1 MKVAA
6 AGGGTGGHLYPALAV
21 LESLAKVEKI
31 DVTYFCLRRGLE
43 SRIIPQEHPEYRT
56 VTVDLM
62 GLKRPVF
69 HPVNFT
75 RLLKIFQNESIIALE
90 IEGCDFGFV
99 TGGYVSYPVARA
111 CARKKIPVF
120 VQEQNVIP
128 GLANKF
134 LSLKAD
140 RIFVAF
146 EESIEHFP
154 RSVRKK
160 IVVSGNPIRVRE
172 CAEKKFGEDYVL
184 VLGGSR
190 GSEFINS
197 LMEQIYKVEKQMKFV
212 HSTGDSN
219 WTRRLSAYP
228 NVQAFDYIHDMACA
242 WKGAKAVV
250 SRAGAIAVSEMLY
263 YGVPGLLI
271 PWEGSAGNHQL
282 FNAIHV
288 EKLGRGIVAREKDL
302 TPELLKEKLSCVISL
317 GKKVDQKENPAE
329 LIAKII
335 LEELK

>member
-1 MKVAA
+1 MRIAA

-21 LESLAKVEKI
+21 LESLAAIRKI
-31 DVTYFCLRRGLE
+31 DVTYFCIKRGLE
-43 SRIIPQEHPEYRT
+43 SKVIPQEHPEYKIIT
-56 VTVDLM
+56 IDLK
-62 GLKRPVF
+62 GLKRPIF
-69 HPVNFT
+69 HPANFT
-75 RLLKIFQNESIIALE
+75 RLLKIFQNESIIASG

-99 TGGYVSYPVARA
+99 TGGYVSYPVARV
-111 CARKKIPVF
+111 CSKKRIPFF

-128 GLANKF
+128 GLANKA
-134 LSLKAD
+134 LSLKAKKV
-140 RIFVAF
+140 FVAF
-146 EESIEHFP
+146 EESANYFP
-154 RSVRKK
+154 KSVHKK
-160 IVVSGNPIRVRE
+160 IVVTGNPIRIKE
-172 CAEKKFGEDYVL
+172 CTQNSFGEDYIL

-190 GSEFINS
+190 GSEFINR
-197 LMEQIYKVEKQMKFV
+197 LMEQVYQTEKQMRFV

-219 WTRRLSAYP
+219 WTNRLSAYQ
-228 NVQAFDYIHDMACA
+228 NVQAFDYIYDMACA

-282 FNAIHV
+282 FNAMYV
-288 EKLGRGIVAREKDL
+288 EKIGRGIMAREKDL
-302 TPELLKEKLSCVISL
+302 TSQVLVEKLSHVISL
-317 GKKVDQKENPAE
+317 GKEMQKRENPAG